1 MRKKSLNF
9 SRRGKLRSQENSGKG
24 GFHTPLNRHIIA
36 RHKNRNIDRRAAS
49 RVPWIA
55 QAGVGCFGA
64 LQITPH
70 ARRSSR
76 GRVFRRAPN
85 NPPRPP
91 LKPRRPP
98 EATFVSL
105 TTPAGYPLCYA
116 SSEACRPVAVRVQI
130 FCAGRVQSA
139 RLIENRTCFQIT
151 HHLRPASL
159 EEA

>member
-1 MRKKSLNF
+1 M
-9 SRRGKLRSQENSGKG
+9 
-24 GFHTPLNRHIIA
+24 
-36 RHKNRNIDRRAAS
+36 
-49 RVPWIA
+49 RVPHAAKPPHHSAA
-55 QAGVGCFGA
+55 QRSKYRSTRGEPSA
-64 LQITPH
+64 LDRPG
-70 ARRSSR
+70 R
-76 GRVFRRAPN
+76 GGVFRCAPN

-116 SSEACRPVAVRVQI
+116 SSEACRPVGVRVQI
-130 FCAGRVQSA
+130 FCVGRVQSA

>member
-1 MRKKSLNF
+1 
-9 SRRGKLRSQENSGKG
+9 
-24 GFHTPLNRHIIA
+24 
-36 RHKNRNIDRRAAS
+36 
-49 RVPWIA
+49 VPWIA

-76 GRVFRRAPN
+76 VRVFRRAPN

-91 LKPRRPP
+91 LKPRRSP

-116 SSEACRPVAVRVQI
+116 SSEACRPVGVRVQI
-130 FCAGRVQSA
+130 FCAGR
-139 RLIENRTCFQIT
+139 RLLADLTGIERVSKQLIMPAAQAPTPAGGYVRFT
-151 HHLRPASL
+151 HYTRRLPALLRL
-159 EEA
+159 